1 MAKSKKRNKNRA
13 GRTGCKVVVFRAG
26 KRGETTV
33 RRCAGNVGGLRRAAL
48 KRVNEGNICFNKKQG
63 VKVTPKM
70 KKRFG
75 ANASKVA
82 RNLTAFKAC

>member
-1 MAKSKKRNKNRA
+1 MAKSKKRNSKKRA
-13 GRTGCKVVVFRAG
+13 GCKVVVFRAG

-63 VKVTPKM
+63 VKVTPAM